1 MAKKKD
7 KKQLKLTT
15 SKMPA
20 ETEQQYA
27 AWLLYCEAGSIK
39 KLLDVWEKVGQ
50 VLGEAGV
57 DFAYRLGKKP
67 SDTTIETWSKKY
79 QWVARTDLRLEEEL
93 AEVKEKADRF
103 RKKRKFL
110 ITAILILKMAKLQ
123 KQAKTQD
130 VSVLEIKYL
139 WEMHRTEWGES
150 SAKTEVR
157 HSIDE
162 SEQAPP
168 NPEED
173 QIGG

>member
-1 MAKKKD
+1 
-7 KKQLKLTT
+7 
-15 SKMPA
+15 
-20 ETEQQYA
+20 
-27 AWLLYCEAGSIK
+27 
-39 KLLDVWEKVGQ
+39 
-50 VLGEAGV
+50 
-57 DFAYRLGKKP
+57 
-67 SDTTIETWSKKY
+67 
-79 QWVARTDLRLEEEL
+79 
-93 AEVKEKADRF
+93 
-103 RKKRKFL
+103 
-110 ITAILILKMAKLQ
+110 MAKLQ

-173 QIGG
+173 QIGGEIDLVIKRHYGKRHK